1 MTSVL
6 FVGESWS
13 VTSTHTKGFDS
24 FTTTAYSE
32 GGGALLE
39 ALATDDFR
47 VTYMPCHVAVT
58 SFPATRQE
66 LSAYDAV
73 VFSDIGSNSILLPAQ
88 TFLQG
93 QRTPNRLELLR
104 EWVWDGGGFGMIG
117 GYLSFQGIEGKAAYR
132 GTAVETVL
140 PVSIEPWD
148 DRVEV
153 PQGVVPALV
162 EAHPITAGLDT
173 EWPFL
178 LGYNRVV
185 AKPGAQLLATIEGA
199 PLLAAMEIGAG
210 RSVAWTS
217 DIAPHWCPLPFTRW
231 PGYATLMRQI
241 VEWAAGA
248 GVGPATAGAAAVA
261 GV

>member
-117 GYLSFQGIEGKAAYR
+117 GYLSFQGIEGKANYR
-132 GTAVETVL
+132 TSPIAAAL
-140 PVSIEPWD
+140 PVEMEPGD
-148 DRVEV
+148 DRIEV
-153 PQGVVPALV
+153 PEGVVPRVTGEGHL
-162 EAHPITAGLDT
+162 TAGLEP
-173 EWPFL
+173 EWPAL
-178 LGYNRVV
+178 LGYQRLS
-185 AKPGAQLLATIEGA
+185 PRQGATVLASLGED
-199 PLLAAMEIGAG
+199 PLLVTGAYGAG
-210 RSVAWTS
+210 RSLAFAS
-217 DIAPHWCPLPFTRW
+217 DIGEHWAPKPFTEW
-231 PGYATLMRQI
+231 EGFGTLWRRSI
-241 VEWAAGA
+241 SWLGGA
-248 GVGPATAGAAAVA
+248 
-261 GV
+261 

>member
-1 MTSVL
+1 MTKTL
-6 FVGESWS
+6 IAGESWIS
-13 VTSTHTKGFDS
+13 QSTHFKGFDA
-24 FTTTAYSE
+24 FTSVTFESGVEHLRDALQS
-32 GGGALLE
+32 GGG
-39 ALATDDFR
+39 D
-47 VTYMPCHVAVT
+47 VTYLPAHDVPRH
-58 SFPATRQE
+58 FPTREE
-66 LSAYDAV
+66 LQAYDV
-73 VFSDIGSNSILLPAQ
+73 VVLSDIGANSILLHPD
-88 TFLQG
+88 TWVHG
-93 QRTPNRLELLR
+93 ERTPNRLAGLAD
-104 EWVWDGGGFGMIG
+104 WVTLDGGGLVMAG